1 MLPLK
6 SGGGYKMELNMQERK
21 KLSKKI
27 ATRYRKATKKGKGK
41 ILDEFVSYTGYN
53 RNYAAHVLCNEGR
66 STYVRIKNKPIRLKA
81 KQSCIRNC
89 GGRPKVYDETVIE
102 KLKEIWEFLD
112 YPCGK
117 LFQPMLHSMM
127 SFLESD
133 GAFALDTIVVE
144 KLLKISASTID
155 RSLKDEK
162 KKLELRGKSLTKSGS
177 LLKNQI
183 PIRVFFSWD
192 EMKVGF
198 FELDTVSHCGPDSSG
213 EFCQTLTVTD
223 VYSGWT
229 ETRALKN
236 KAHRWVKE
244 RIIEVKESLAFELL
258 GIDSDNGGE
267 FINHQLLQ
275 WCTENKITFTR
286 SRPYR
291 KNDNCFV
298 EQKNG
303 DMVRR
308 VVGYYR
314 FDTQEEFEALQ
325 EVYKHLCPLRNYWYP
340 TIKIS
345 GKKRLENGRF
355 KKLYDKPKTPY
366 LRILEKQEVCSSV
379 KEELKRRR
387 QLTNPIQLK
396 RELDKAVA
404 NLLRVHNNK
413 YKASE
418 QLFNQ
423 AFG

>member
-1 MLPLK
+1 MVPLNALE
-6 SGGGYKMELNMQERK
+6 GTKMELSMQERK
-21 KLSKKI
+21 KLSKKVAI
-27 ATRYRKATKKGKGK
+27 RYRKAKKKEK
-41 ILDEFVSYTGYN
+41 SLILDKFVGYTGYN
-53 RNYAAHVLCNEGR
+53 RNYAAHVLSREGK
-66 STYVRIKNKPIRLKA
+66 STFVKVENKTVRLEASQKSSIPR
-81 KQSCIRNC
+81 
-89 GGRPKVYDETVIE
+89 GGRPKVYDDDVIE
-102 KLKEIWEFLD
+102 ALKQIWGFLG

-117 LFQPMLHSMM
+117 LLRPMLQAMM
-127 SFLESD
+127 PFLEED
-133 GAFALDTIVVE
+133 GDFNLDTIVAE

-192 EMKVGF
+192 EMQVGF